1 MEKAKT
7 VKGPGN
13 RRNMGPRPRL
23 NNPLKTLSRLIKYMG
38 KYYGIHMVIVVLCII
53 ANVFASVNG
62 TWFIEGISL
71 TNIFYQWL
79 KKAVMISD
87 TS

>member
-23 NNPLKTLSRLIKYMG
+23 NNPLKTLSRLIK
-38 KYYGIHMVIVVLCII
+38 I
-53 ANVFASVNG
+53 
-62 TWFIEGISL
+62 WE
-71 TNIFYQWL
+71 NIMAYIWL
-79 KKAVMISD
+79 L
-87 TS
+87 

>member
-13 RRNMGPRPRL
+13 RRNMGPRPKL

-38 KYYGIHMVIVVLCII
+38 KYYGINMVY
-53 ANVFASVNG
+53 
-62 TWFIEGISL
+62 EGIS
-71 TNIFYQWL
+71 
-79 KKAVMISD
+79 
-87 TS
+87 

>member
-38 KYYGIHMVIVVLCII
+38 KYYGIHNGYCSFMYYCQCIC
-53 ANVFASVNG
+53 
-62 TWFIEGISL
+62 
-71 TNIFYQWL
+71 QC
-79 KKAVMISD
+79 
-87 TS
+87 

>member
-38 KYYGIHMVIVVLCII
+38 KYYGIHMVL
-53 ANVFASVNG
+53 
-62 TWFIEGISL
+62 SL
-71 TNIFYQWL
+71 IH
-79 KKAVMISD
+79 I
-87 TS
+87 

>member
-13 RRNMGPRPRL
+13 RRNMGPRPKL

-38 KYYGIHMVIVVLCII
+38 KYYGIHMVIVVLL
-53 ANVFASVNG
+53 
-62 TWFIEGISL
+62 SL
-71 TNIFYQWL
+71 SRGCPHRRYR
-79 KKAVMISD
+79 
-87 TS
+87 